1 MQTVY
6 KNVASQKVIV
16 FCTSKITGD
25 PATGR
30 AATITANISKDGA
43 APASTNDV
51 NPTEI
56 GGGLYVFDLTQA
68 ETNAD
73 LLAIYAADSD
83 QNYRVDP
90 LALTTGAQTPDVN
103 VAQISGD
110 VTAADNLE
118 AMFDNTGF
126 NASASRIGDIS
137 TTGVDGYSAVDM
149 LKMMGAVLI
158 GRASGA
164 TYGTGLIYFSA
175 ASGSLNR
182 VAMTV
187 DAVGNRSSVVLTPSG
202 VGVFGS

>member
-1 MQTVY
+1 MQTLY

-16 FCTSKITGD
+16 FCYNKLTGN
-25 PATGR
+25 AGTGR
-30 AATITANISKDGA
+30 AATITANISKDAA
-43 APASTNDV
+43 APAATNDV

-56 GGGLYVFDLTQA
+56 GGGLYAFDLTQA

-73 LLAIYAADSD
+73 LIALYAADSD
-83 QNYRVDP
+83 SNYQLDP
-90 LALTTGAQTPDVN
+90 IVLTLGAQTPDVN

-110 VTAADNLE
+110 SAAADNLE

-137 TTGVDGYSAVDM
+137 TTGIDGYSAIDM
-149 LKMMGAVLI
+149 LKMMGAVLF

-175 ASGSLNR
+175 VSGALNR